1 MKNPIKMLN
10 DIVAQISEG
19 NTLLEM
25 IYKNTE
31 EMNEETDCGLACL
44 IRSFD
49 KTRETAYAYIEELAK
64 NDKLHHEVNC
74 ENISNNSSAEASKE
88 LTSYGLN
95 SWATDIENCKAA
107 VCNAMDCIP
116 QELSAIGML
125 AMVFEKLDELQEII
139 SKKADKIDS

>member
-1 MKNPIKMLN
+1 MKTPLDMLH

-31 EMNEETDCGLACL
+31 ELKEETDCGLACL

-64 NDKLHHEVNC
+64 NE
-74 ENISNNSSAEASKE
+74 
-88 LTSYGLN
+88 
-95 SWATDIENCKAA
+95 KA
-107 VCNAMDCIP
+107 VQPPP
-116 QELSAIGML
+116 QRE
-125 AMVFEKLDELQEII
+125 
-139 SKKADKIDS
+139 

>member
-1 MKNPIKMLN
+1 MKTPLDMLH

-49 KTRETAYAYIEELAK
+49 KTRETAYVYIEELIK
-64 NDKLHHEVNC
+64 DKKIVSSG
-74 ENISNNSSAEASKE
+74 IVTSNQ
-88 LTSYGLN
+88 LN
-95 SWATDIENCKAA
+95 SWSADIGNCRMAIG
-107 VCNAMDCIP
+107 NAIDCMP
-116 QELSAIGML
+116 QELSAMGTLTI
-125 AMVFEKLDELQEII
+125 VYEKLNELQEII
-139 SKKADKIDS
+139 CKQADKI

>member
-1 MKNPIKMLN
+1 MKTPLDMLQH
-10 DIVAQISEG
+10 IVAQISEG

-64 NDKLHHEVNC
+64 NEKAVQPPRGNSDNIADDVFYATVSAAKLRELAHVYNESYFSGKDSDDADCLMASLIFDNAIKVHDLLKSIEV
-74 ENISNNSSAEASKE
+74 
-88 LTSYGLN
+88 
-95 SWATDIENCKAA
+95 
-107 VCNAMDCIP
+107 
-116 QELSAIGML
+116 
-125 AMVFEKLDELQEII
+125 KLC
-139 SKKADKIDS
+139 

>member
-1 MKNPIKMLN
+1 MKTPLDMLH

-49 KTRETAYAYIEELAK
+49 KTRETAYAYIEELA
-64 NDKLHHEVNC
+64 
-74 ENISNNSSAEASKE
+74 NNAKTVTPPSGIEMILPMIFFMPQSALQNSGNW
-88 LTSYGLN
+88 LTYITN
-95 SWATDIENCKAA
+95 HIF
-107 VCNAMDCIP
+107 
-116 QELSAIGML
+116 QEKTVMTLIA
-125 AMVFEKLDELQEII
+125 
-139 SKKADKIDS
+139 

>member
-1 MKNPIKMLN
+1 MKTPLDMLH

-49 KTRETAYAYIEELAK
+49 KTRETAYAYIEELANNAK
-64 NDKLHHEVNC
+64 TVTPIGNRDDIADDIFYATVSAAKLR
-74 ENISNNSSAEASKE
+74 E
-88 LTSYGLN
+88 LAHVYNESYF
-95 SWATDIENCKAA
+95 
-107 VCNAMDCIP
+107 
-116 QELSAIGML
+116 QEKTVMTLIA
-125 AMVFEKLDELQEII
+125 
-139 SKKADKIDS
+139 

>member
-1 MKNPIKMLN
+1 MKTPLDMLH

-31 EMNEETDCGLACL
+31 EMNEETDSGLACL

-64 NDKLHHEVNC
+64 NEKAVQPPPPEGITMILLMMFFMRRSVRQNSGNWLTYITSHIFQEKTVMTPIASWHHLFS
-74 ENISNNSSAEASKE
+74 IMQ
-88 LTSYGLN
+88 LRFMIY
-95 SWATDIENCKAA
+95 
-107 VCNAMDCIP
+107 
-116 QELSAIGML
+116 
-125 AMVFEKLDELQEII
+125 
-139 SKKADKIDS
+139 